1 MKFKLKALERR
12 QSGENSVPV
21 QHHLVNTSGRVF
33 ALAEIRT
40 FPLSTLKVADV
51 QISASL
57 SRVPPLAELNEMVQY
72 ISVCTGTL
80 EGSRHEQLR
89 VSNIGE
95 PIYNTLSLA
104 SAARTSLIDI
114 PIRHLRLQCIQA
126 HSCLYGSRRITSGWG
141 RYRCNALIC
150 FFTM

>member
-40 FPLSTLKVADV
+40 FPLSTLKVANV

-57 SRVPPLAELNEMVQY
+57 SRVPPLAELNEMVQ
-72 ISVCTGTL
+72 
-80 EGSRHEQLR
+80 
-89 VSNIGE
+89 
-95 PIYNTLSLA
+95 
-104 SAARTSLIDI
+104 
-114 PIRHLRLQCIQA
+114 
-126 HSCLYGSRRITSGWG
+126 
-141 RYRCNALIC
+141 
-150 FFTM
+150 